1 MELENR
7 DWVDGEE
14 ANETAAAAAAAA
26 AMAADSPAVSQTTAL
41 AMMTP
46 SDVPSP
52 LLPQPEAAVQPM
64 EQGGENVPVP
74 RETQMEERSFSDRL
88 DSVDVAKVETD
99 RERLEGD
106 DLPTK
111 MVEEAPSERVSEDS
125 PEATQMPQVMPAEP
139 ISPVEPSRA
148 TPGFR
153 PETRATSMRGSISN
167 RGRPSLDAAES
178 PLGRYKADVS
188 RAIEKLWH
196 RFRQDR
202 AEFVVYGSI
211 KLEFKVDRYGKPRN
225 LKIIKNDANA
235 IMVDFT
241 LSAILKADIPPMP
254 EEILD
259 ILDNETLD
267 VTYDVIIY

>member
-1 MELENR
+1 M
-7 DWVDGEE
+7 
-14 ANETAAAAAAAA
+14 
-26 AMAADSPAVSQTTAL
+26 
-41 AMMTP
+41 
-46 SDVPSP
+46 
-52 LLPQPEAAVQPM
+52 QPM
-64 EQGGENVPVP
+64 EQGGENVPRP
-74 RETQMEERSFSDRL
+74 RETELEEKSFSDRL
-88 DSVDVAKVETD
+88 DSIEVAKVEQD

-106 DLPTK
+106 DVPAK
-111 MVEEAPSERVSEDS
+111 MVEESPTEQVSEVS

-139 ISPVEPSRA
+139 ISPVQSSA
-148 TPGFR
+148 STPGFR
-153 PETRATSMRGSISN
+153 PETRATSMRGTISN
-167 RGRPSLDAAES
+167 RGRPSVAAFES
-178 PLGRYKADVS
+178 PLGRYKAEVS

-211 KLEFKVDRYGKPRN
+211 KLEFKVDRHGNPRN
-225 LKIIKNDANA
+225 LKILHNDANA

-259 ILDNETLD
+259 ILDNETLE